1 VRRFLNKKERKTLID
16 LFEPALPLETCTREE
31 LYISITMWEGHE
43 MKFTPSLTYLY
54 RERDIPVRGML
65 RKTYPFELIYQGENI
80 TWQHSA

>member
-54 RERDIPVRGML
+54 KGKRYTCTRHVE
-65 RKTYPFELIYQGENI
+65 ENI
-80 TWQHSA
+80 PF